1 MPKTTAFANA
11 FLAYIFNNTD
21 IPWEAGTSSFY
32 MSLHT
37 ASPGVAGN
45 QTTNETSYTGYTR
58 EALTRTNTDFTI
70 STNTMTNATLV
81 EFPANEGADVT
92 ITHVGIGTASSG
104 TGNLIYFAQLTSP
117 IDVETSFIPKIQIGD
132 LDLTET

>member
-1 MPKTTAFANA
+1 MPKTTAFSNA
-11 FLAYIFNNTD
+11 FLAYVFNNTD
-21 IPWEAGTSSFY
+21 IPWESGTSSLY
-32 MSLHT
+32 ISLHT
-37 ASPGVAGN
+37 SSPGIAGN

-58 EALTRTNTDFTI
+58 ESLTRTNIDFTI

-81 EFPANEGADVT
+81 EFPANSGADVT

-104 TGNLIYFAQLTSP
+104 TGNLIYFAQLTTP
-117 IDVETSFIPKIQIGD
+117 IDVETSFIPRIQIGD